1 LQHGT
6 GVEKFRPTPQGADM
20 TDKTQTFREK
30 LMQKQLLFGSFMKIA
45 HTMPTE
51 ILGTL
56 GYDFVVIDEEH
67 APINREST
75 DRMLLACKAHGMGG
89 LVRVQNGD
97 PSTLL
102 SVIDCGADGVLVP
115 HVDSADKA
123 RQIISAA
130 RYRTGTRGYSATT
143 RAGNFGGRTIAEHLD
158 QQDASIAVIAMIE
171 DPHALD
177 QLDEI
182 LAVDGLDAV
191 FIGRGDLTVAYGE
204 TKSGS
209 APVKA
214 ASHRIAEAARA
225 TGKPVCVMT
234 GGAADAGDL
243 AQLGAT
249 AFIVSSDQTFLRN
262 AAASALS
269 AVRETVTP

>member
-1 LQHGT
+1 MNEQS
-6 GVEKFRPTPQGADM
+6 
-20 TDKTQTFREK
+20 QTFREK
-30 LMQKQLLFGSFMKIA
+30 LLEGRFLFGSFMKIA

-51 ILGTL
+51 VLGSL
-56 GYDFVVIDEEH
+56 NYDFVVIDEEH

-75 DRMLLACKAHGMGG
+75 DRILLACKAHGMGG

-97 PSTLL
+97 ASTIL

-115 HVDSADKA
+115 HVDSAAKA
-123 RQIISAA
+123 REIVSAA
-130 RYRTGTRGYSATT
+130 RYRSGLRGYSATT
-143 RAGNFGGRTIAEHLD
+143 RAGNFGSRTIEAHLD

-182 LAVDGLDAV
+182 LAVKGLDAV

-204 TKSGS
+204 TKAGS

-214 ASHRIAEAARA
+214 ASRKIAGAARA
-225 TGKPVCVMT
+225 AGKPICVMT
-234 GGAADAGDL
+234 GGAADAGEL
-243 AQLGAT
+243 AELGAT

-269 AVRETVTP
+269 AVRETVTR